1 MGAGTRLDSL
11 GSISANV
18 ADKGF
23 CSQGPVLAMLIS
35 VDLCVMVLV
44 LVVFVVMFHTHHVT
58 CFGVDLLF
66 VCQSRSL
73 APGALVAR
81 RADERTERMNED
93 RL

>member
-1 MGAGTRLDSL
+1 MGARSLDSL

-44 LVVFVVMFHTHHVT
+44 LVEFVVMFHTHHVT

-73 APGALVAR
+73 ARWLR
-81 RADERTERMNED
+81 DEPTNEPNE
-93 RL
+93 